1 MKTHSKRPFF
11 HHALRI
17 NKNKCIGCTHCMRTC
32 PTDAIRIRGGKASVN
47 PDKCID
53 CGMCMISCKHDAII
67 VEQDDFQRIF
77 DYKYRV
83 ALVPSVL
90 MGQFDENAGT
100 KAVFEGLK
108 SVGFTHVYEVPRAS
122 SLFEEAQKE
131 YEKRDDAEFPL
142 ISSFCPAVIR
152 LIQVRFPSLLKHI
165 ALIKPP
171 LDIAALHCR
180 NELKKAGVN
189 PAETGIFYISP
200 CAAKIVAIK
209 HPVGEKKSNIDGVI
223 NMDFIYNKIYP
234 FISQHK
240 NNAGALCRPADNNH
254 VAWELTGGEC
264 ERRDNHAMA
273 VDGIHNVIEIL
284 DKLENGD
291 LDENISFLELR
302 ACDESCAGGILVPG
316 NRFLTVRNL
325 LQRGNLPPCDKTDA
339 EKTDP
344 ACQNCRLFGKCG
356 NEYLKEAFNLEK
368 LQPRSMLSL
377 DDNMEKALEKYE
389 YIETIM
395 HLLPN
400 VDCGMCGSPSCRS
413 LAEDMAR
420 GVAEIDQCIFLRL
433 TATKDLEDLK
443 DLYKSVKNVWGRINE
458 NNELNK

>member
-1 MKTHSKRPFF
+1 MTTHNKRPFF

-47 PDKCID
+47 PDKCVD

-67 VEQDDFQRIF
+67 VEQDDFQKIF
-77 DYKYRV
+77 NYKCRV

-90 MGQFDENAGT
+90 MGQFDEKSGT
-100 KAVFEGLK
+100 RSVFEGLK
-108 SVGFTHVYEVPRAS
+108 SVGFTHVYEVSRAS

-131 YEKRDDAEFPL
+131 FEKRPDAEFPL

-171 LDIAALHCR
+171 LDIAAAHCR
-180 NELKKAGVN
+180 NELKKTGIN
-189 PAETGIFYISP
+189 PAEIGIFYVSP

-209 HPVGEKKSNIDGVI
+209 HPVGEKKSSIDGVI
-223 NMDFIYNKIYP
+223 NMDLVYNKIYS
-234 FISQHK
+234 FVSNDK
-240 NNAGALCRPADNNH
+240 ADSGKLCRPADNTH

-264 ERRDNHAMA
+264 IRRDNHAMA
-273 VDGIHNVIEIL
+273 IDGIHNVIEIL

-291 LDENISFLELR
+291 LDENINFLELR

-325 LQRGNLPPCDKTDA
+325 LQRVNLPPCDKSEE
-339 EKTDP
+339 EKDNP
-344 ACQNCRLFGKCG
+344 ACANCSLFGKCG

-377 DDNMEKALEKYE
+377 DDDMEKALEKME
-389 YIETIM
+389 HVDTIM
-395 HLLPN
+395 QVLPN
-400 VDCGMCGSPSCRS
+400 IDCGMCGSPSCQS
-413 LAEDMAR
+413 LAEDIAR
-420 GVAEIDQCIFLRL
+420 GIAEIDQCVFLRI
-433 TATKDLEDLK
+433 TATKDAEDVKTLK
-443 DLYKSVKNVWGRINE
+443 ESVRNVWGRIN
-458 NNELNK
+458 NNE

>member
-1 MKTHSKRPFF
+1 MATRNKRPFF
-11 HHALRI
+11 HHTLRI

-53 CGMCMISCKHDAII
+53 CGMCMISCKHDAIL
-67 VEQDDFQRIF
+67 VEQDDFQKIF
-77 DYKYRV
+77 NYKYRV
-83 ALVPSVL
+83 ALIPSVFL
-90 MGQFDENAGT
+90 GQFDENAGA
-100 KAVFEGLK
+100 KLIFKGLK
-108 SVGFTHVYEVPRAS
+108 SVGFTHVYEVSRAS
-122 SLFEEAQKE
+122 ALFEEAQKE
-131 YEKRDDAEFPL
+131 YEKKPDAEFPL

-171 LDIAALHCR
+171 LDIAAVHCR
-180 NELKKAGVN
+180 NELKKAGIN
-189 PAETGIFYISP
+189 PSEIGIFYISP

-240 NNAGALCRPADNNH
+240 NDGGQLCRPADNDH
-254 VAWELTGGEC
+254 VVWELTGGEC
-264 ERRDNHAMA
+264 MRRDNHAMA

-284 DKLENGD
+284 DKLENDD
-291 LDENISFLELR
+291 LDENINFLELR

-325 LQRGNLPPCDKTDA
+325 FQRKNLSPCDHTKAD
-339 EKTDP
+339 ENNP

-377 DDNMEKALEKYE
+377 DDDMEKALEKME
-389 YIETIM
+389 HVDTIM
-395 HLLPN
+395 QVLPN
-400 VDCGMCGSPSCRS
+400 IDCGMCGSPSCQS
-413 LAEDMAR
+413 LAEDIAR
-420 GVAEIDQCIFLRL
+420 GIAEIDQCVFLRI
-433 TATKDLEDLK
+433 TATKDAEDVKTLK
-443 DLYKSVKNVWGRINE
+443 ESVRNVWGRIN
-458 NNELNK
+458 NNE

>member
-1 MKTHSKRPFF
+1 MSNRNKRPFF
-11 HHALRI
+11 HHTLRI

-53 CGMCMISCKHDAII
+53 CGMCMISCKHDAIL
-67 VEQDDFQRIF
+67 VEQDDFQKIF
-77 DYKYRV
+77 NYKYRV
-83 ALVPSVL
+83 ALIPSVFL
-90 MGQFDENAGT
+90 GQFDENAGA
-100 KAVFEGLK
+100 KLIFKGLQ
-108 SVGFTHVYEVPRAS
+108 SVGFTHVYEVSRAS
-122 SLFEEAQKE
+122 ALFEEAQKE
-131 YEKRDDAEFPL
+131 YEKKDEAEFPL

-171 LDIAALHCR
+171 LDIAAVHCR
-180 NELKKAGVN
+180 NELKKAGIE
-189 PAETGIFYISP
+189 PSEIGIFYVSP

-240 NNAGALCRPADNNH
+240 KDESTLCRPADNNH
-254 VAWELTGGEC
+254 VVWELTGGEC
-264 ERRDNHAMA
+264 MRRDNHAMA
-273 VDGIHNVIEIL
+273 IDGIHNVIEIL

-291 LDENISFLELR
+291 LDENINFLELR

-325 LQRGNLPPCDKTDA
+325 FQRADLPSCNPAKADKDN
-339 EKTDP
+339 P
-344 ACQNCRLFGKCG
+344 ACQNCSLFGKCG
-356 NEYLKEAFNLEK
+356 SEYLKEAFNLEK

-377 DDNMEKALEKYE
+377 DDDMEIALEKME
-389 YIETIM
+389 HVDTIM
-395 HLLPN
+395 QVLPN
-400 VDCGMCGSPSCRS
+400 IDCGMCGSPSCQS
-413 LAEDMAR
+413 LAEDIAR
-420 GVAEIDQCIFLRL
+420 GVAELDQCVFLRL
-433 TATKDLEDLK
+433 TATKDADDLK
-443 DLYKSVKNVWGRINE
+443 VLCESVRNVWGRIN
-458 NNELNK
+458 NNE